1 MRYLFL
7 IIIILVLDIGLFAQ
21 TKAELEDRRKATLN
35 EISYVDNMLK
45 STAKQKEESMNAIK
59 IIGNKLNLRE
69 SVIKVMRDEI
79 NLFSERIDLNSVA
92 IGMMESDPVSYT
104 HLTLPTNREV

>member
-1 MRYLFL
+1 MPSLC
-7 IIIILVLDIGLFAQ
+7 AQ
-21 TKAELEDRRKATLN
+21 TKAELEEKRKATLN

-69 SVIKVMRDEI
+69 SVIKR
-79 NLFSERIDLNSVA
+79 NA
-92 IGMMESDPVSYT
+92 
-104 HLTLPTNREV
+104 